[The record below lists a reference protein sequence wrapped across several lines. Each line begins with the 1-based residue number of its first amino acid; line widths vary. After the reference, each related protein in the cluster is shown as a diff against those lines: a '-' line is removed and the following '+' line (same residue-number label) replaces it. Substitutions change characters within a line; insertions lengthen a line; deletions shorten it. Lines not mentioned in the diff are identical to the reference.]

1 MFLPIVA
8 YGDPLLRKK
17 GQPIDKDY
25 PQLDTL
31 LENMWETM
39 YNSYGVG
46 LAAPQIGKNIRLFL
60 IDTAPFADNDDFPE
74 EERKFLKTFKRV
86 FINAQIIEEKGE
98 EWAFSEGC
106 LSVPNI
112 NEEVL
117 RKPEVTIEYLDENF
131 KKHKETFT
139 GLAARVIQHE
149 YDHTEGIIFTDKVS
163 AFKKR
168 LLKRKLEKI
177 SKGEVQVDYP
187 MRFPKLKKRK

>member
-17 GQPIDKDY
+17 GQEIDKNY
-25 PQLDTL
+25 PDLDKL
-31 LENMWETM
+31 LSNMWETM

-46 LAAPQIGKNIRLFL
+46 LAAPQVGKNIRLFL
-60 IDTAPFADNDDFPE
+60 IDTAPFAENEDFPE
-74 EERKFLKTFKRV
+74 EERAFLKTFKRV

-98 EWAFSEGC
+98 EWSFSEGC

-112 NEEVL
+112 NEEVM
-117 RKPEVTIEYLDENF
+117 RKPVITITYQDENF
-131 KKHKETFT
+131 DTHRETFS

-163 AFKKR
+163 PFKKR

-177 SKGEVQVDYP
+177 SKGEINVDYP
-187 MRFPKLKKRK
+187 MRFPKLKRK